1 MQFQESS
8 GNSVP
13 SLNLTGLTYFRIRKI
28 RIRKINKQFNRILFL
43 LTLYQCSGMN
53 CLMISEVLLV
63 WKFLRN
69 PMHIAILIDNYFTHL
84 LILTFYLYIYFC
96 RFIFVGFCHYFLSLI
111 YLHFHLSL
119 ALLLYVFYS
128 VLYFT
133 LFVHILCRA
142 IL

>member
-1 MQFQESS
+1 MQFQASS

-13 SLNLTGLTYFRIRKI
+13 LLNLTGLTYF

-69 PMHIAILIDNYFTHL
+69 PMHIAILIDKPYTC
-84 LILTFYLYIYFC
+84 LILIFYLYIYFSHFLHLSV
-96 RFIFVGFCHYFLSLI
+96 FIIIIFCLLYIYF
-111 YLHFHLSL
+111 YLSL
-119 ALLLYVFYS
+119 ALPLYAFYTVFYIFLPS
-128 VLYFT
+128 LDVF
-133 LFVHILCRA
+133 LCRPY
-142 IL
+142 LL